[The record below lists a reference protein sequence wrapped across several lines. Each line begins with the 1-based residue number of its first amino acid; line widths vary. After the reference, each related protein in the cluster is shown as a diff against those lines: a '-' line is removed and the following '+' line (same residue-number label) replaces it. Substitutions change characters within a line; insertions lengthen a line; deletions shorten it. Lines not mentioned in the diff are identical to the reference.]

1 MTNCMMHSHFWESN
15 SLSAFQKIPQTNP
28 KVFYRARILR
38 HVNPVP
44 TYSYFPYNTR
54 FNIILN
60 PVVLPIDLI
69 LFLEFSSTLS

>member
-1 MTNCMMHSHFWESN
+1 MMHSHFWESN
-15 SLSAFQKIPQTNP
+15 SLSAFQKFHKQTRKFLARS
-28 KVFYRARILR
+28 KVPILR